1 MSTKLSIDR
10 ATEEK
15 MNDILDWIA
24 NKCKSLGVENYDAIT
39 FSELSGQSRFSNNSI
54 TTVNYLLTLES
65 MVYMSKGKKRIVGL
79 ITSTERESLE
89 KTLERLYNSMITGS
103 PDSEFAPL
111 PKGPFN
117 YKRLYDSDDSLLIDN
132 SEYAA
137 RAIDA
142 AIMSGAKRVA
152 GSLQGTMQKVMLR
165 TSTGVDTSDIRTA
178 YTLNVRAFVE
188 KDASGHGV
196 AVSTSIKGL
205 DVESAGKQAG
215 SNAKNALSPKQVEQ
229 GKYTLLIGRT
239 VFANLVE
246 AIGNSAS
253 AFSIESGL
261 SFLPDKLGS
270 EVAVQTFSL
279 TDHGQVKGGVN
290 SRSFDD
296 EGLPTH
302 TTSIIEKGVL
312 RSHLHNSTTAKKWN
326 TDSTANAGLIEP
338 HPWNLEVS
346 SGDSSLEEM
355 ISEVKRGIYI
365 TNNWYTRYQSYKLG
379 EYSTLPRDYAAY
391 IENGEIK
398 HSVTGFRVSDS
409 IPRQLRSIRM
419 IGKERSW
426 VKWWEVHTPVL
437 CPDVLVDD
445 VTITRAT

>member
-1 MSTKLSIDR
+1 MSIEN

-15 MNDILDWIA
+15 LSSVLDWIEK
-24 NKCKSLGVENYDAIT
+24 KCVSLGAENFDAIAY
-39 FSELSGQSRFSNNSI
+39 SELSGQSRFSNNSI
-54 TTVNYLLTLES
+54 TTVNYLVTLES
-65 MVYMSKGKKRIVGL
+65 MVYISKGKKRILGL
-79 ITSTERESLE
+79 ITSTERDSVE
-89 KTLERLYNSMITGS
+89 KVLERLFNSMMAGS

-117 YKRLYDSDDSLLIDN
+117 YKKIADGDDILLTDN
-132 SEYAA
+132 SGYAT

-142 AIMSGAKRVA
+142 AIMAGAKRVA
-152 GSLQGTMQKVMLR
+152 GSLQGDMVKIMMK
-165 TSTGVDTSDIRTA
+165 TSNGVDASDKRTA

-188 KDASGHGV
+188 KDASGHGI
-196 AVSTSIKGL
+196 AVSPSIKEL

-215 SNAKNALSPKQVEQ
+215 NNAKNALSPKQVEQ

-270 EVAVQTFSL
+270 EVAISSFSL
-279 TDHGQVKGGVN
+279 IDHGQIKGGVN

-296 EGLPTH
+296 EGLPTKS
-302 TTSIIEKGVL
+302 TGLIEKGVM
-312 RSHLHNSTTAKKWN
+312 RSHLHNSTTAKRWN
-326 TDSTANAGLIEP
+326 TISTANAGLIEP
-338 HPWNLEVS
+338 HPWNLEVLP
-346 SGDSSLEEM
+346 GDSTLEEM
-355 ISEVKRGIYI
+355 VREIKKGIYI

-391 IENGEIK
+391 IENGEIR
-398 HSVTGFRVSDS
+398 HAVAGFRVSDS
-409 IPRQLRSIRM
+409 IPRQLKSIRL

-445 VTITRAT
+445 VNITKAT